1 MWPDGVRNQ
10 SKQKKDNK
18 AKEVEC
24 GEMCNRRGNLV
35 ANPTCSPQTIKHL
48 FMSAYTVGHFHT
60 HEHSSAVFRE
70 IKFAAES
77 Y

>member
-1 MWPDGVRNQ
+1 M
-10 SKQKKDNK
+10 
-18 AKEVEC
+18 
-24 GEMCNRRGNLV
+24 